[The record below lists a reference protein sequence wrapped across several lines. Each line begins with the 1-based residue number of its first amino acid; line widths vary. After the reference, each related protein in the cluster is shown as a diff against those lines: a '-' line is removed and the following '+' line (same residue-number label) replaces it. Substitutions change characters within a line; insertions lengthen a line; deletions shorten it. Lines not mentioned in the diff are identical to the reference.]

1 MENRKKRKGRVE
13 TYRNKRDS
21 IVWLL
26 LSLLSVALL
35 HTVILL
41 ILWLI
46 FGLPLLFAKENAI
59 IEERSR
65 L

>member
-1 MENRKKRKGRVE
+1 MENRKKRKGRAE